1 VPDEHRLAY
10 LASKANSAYM
20 QLEAAESWRK
30 DEDTARKAHGEAKAA
45 AEALLELAEE
55 RRDSPDYAAAVMTAH
70 QTLGLIAL
78 HDGDQDRAVDHM
90 LESVKVPELGPDGGI
105 VERHFLAQRLPIYLL
120 KEGERETVIE
130 YYEAAAK
137 INARERERLLED
149 ARAVR
154 EGRMPRSYQSM
165 FAHPIFTA
173 QPAPS
178 GAFQR

>member
-1 VPDEHRLAY
+1 
-10 LASKANSAYM
+10 
-20 QLEAAESWRK
+20 
-30 DEDTARKAHGEAKAA
+30 
-45 AEALLELAEE
+45 
-55 RRDSPDYAAAVMTAH
+55 MTAH

-78 HDGDQDRAVDHM
+78 HDGNRDRAVHHM
-90 LESVKVPELGPDGGI
+90 LESVKVPELALEGGI

-130 YYEAAAK
+130 YYEAAAT

-165 FAHPIFTA
+165 FTHPIFSVR
-173 QPAPS
+173 PS
-178 GAFQR
+178 TWTTIQR